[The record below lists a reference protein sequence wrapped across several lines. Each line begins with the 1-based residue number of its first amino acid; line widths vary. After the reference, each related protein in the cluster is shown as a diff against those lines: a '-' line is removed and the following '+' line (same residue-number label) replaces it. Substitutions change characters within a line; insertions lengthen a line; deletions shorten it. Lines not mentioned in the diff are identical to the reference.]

1 MCSIKKSGILQQLI
15 FFEDIEND
23 RYIFY
28 MKVYIE
34 YKNDK

>member
-15 FFEDIEND
+15 FSEDIEND